1 VAADVSGVAF
11 VYMEHD
17 ELGPIR
23 VPDEAG
29 VVEWHEARGYRRA
42 DEPEPEPYVP
52 PKDAPPSTDGFV
64 PLVHPDLPGVV
75 HDWPDNPEALQG
87 AHEAGWRYPAA
98 KPEGE
103 SEGEPDE
110 KPAKKTAAKKA
121 AASAD
126 DQDKE

>member
-1 VAADVSGVAF
+1 MSGVAF

-64 PLVHPDLPGVV
+64 QLVHPDLPGVV

-87 AHEAGWRYPAA
+87 AHEAGWRYPQ
-98 KPEGE
+98 PEGE
-103 SEGEPDE
+103 SGGEPDE